1 MRVFLFKIDETTT
14 CNAETAGCAFRG
26 PQRMQVREAHL
37 GETILHVPP
46 ALRVRF
52 LFCILACS
60 KHRCRLVEGVGN
72 VVHEDVRY

>member
-1 MRVFLFKIDETTT
+1 
-14 CNAETAGCAFRG
+14 
-26 PQRMQVREAHL
+26 MQVREAHL